1 MSDYIPSEI
10 LVEIFKRL
18 PVKSV
23 LQLRSVSKPWKSL
36 IDSSEFIA
44 AYGAHQTQLQS
55 LLVTYKDPESEQ
67 PDETYASL
75 VDDETFV
82 PQEIRP
88 TLPLLAK
95 LLRPSRVIGSSHG
108 LVCLSANDPYQND
121 HKPLG
126 RKMAVLCNPSIRKSV
141 GVTVHLAIDMPK
153 SYVLGFGVCPI
164 TSDPTILKI
173 NVGVVEVFTLRTRS
187 WRVLSYNPQ
196 INSLKFPRRQVVV
209 GRFIYFVA
217 YVEKEKP
224 LIVSFDMTTHEFR
237 TKDIPDSFA
246 RQPCPYFSISK
257 VSEALVV
264 LKYNTMGMGD
274 WAVWIVDDGVPNSCT
289 KLFTIS
295 NVPRAICLTTVLG
308 FTDRSELLI
317 ERQDDVAGWRKSS
330 LFVYE
335 PCSQHIDDIGID
347 GIQGSFSVG
356 YYMETLLLLDQPDSS
371 VYVENG
377 VGPMDFRLWIN
388 LLPDEVLVIK

>member
-10 LVEIFKRL
+10 LVEILKRL

-44 AYGAHQTQLQS
+44 GYGAHQTQPRS
-55 LLVTYKDPESEQ
+55 LLVTYKNPESEH

-82 PQEIRP
+82 PQEIRLTIP
-88 TLPLLAK
+88 VLAK
-95 LLRPSRVIGSSHG
+95 LLMPSRVIGTSHG

-126 RKMAVLCNPSIRKSV
+126 RKMAVLWNPSIRKSV
-141 GVTVHLAIDMPK
+141 GVTVHVA
-153 SYVLGFGVCPI
+153 
-164 TSDPTILKI
+164 
-173 NVGVVEVFTLRTRS
+173 
-187 WRVLSYNPQ
+187 
-196 INSLKFPRRQVVV
+196 VV
-209 GRFIYFVA
+209 GEFCLTIR
-217 YVEKEKP
+217 K
-224 LIVSFDMTTHEFR
+224 LILLNSHSVR
-237 TKDIPDSFA
+237 RKDIPDSFA

-264 LKYNTMGMGD
+264 LKYNTVGIGD

-295 NVPRAICLTTVLG
+295 NVPRAIRLSTVLG
-308 FTDRSELLI
+308 FTERSELVI
-317 ERQDDVAGWRKSS
+317 ERQADQDVRGWRKSS

-335 PCSQHIDDIGID
+335 PCSKHINDIGID

-356 YYMETLLLLDQPDSS
+356 YYMETLLLHDQSDSS

-377 VGPMDFRLWIN
+377 VGPLNFQSWIN
-388 LLPDEVLVIK
+388 SLPDEVLSIMSTPPLPNRPRGFSILTLLRKLCNIF